1 MSAPDPH
8 AVAVLVLTGVALV
21 LFTRQWFSLELSSL
35 ILIVLLTMGFTLFP
49 YERNGVALEP
59 TDLFF
64 GLGHEALVAVC
75 ALMVVGQGL
84 VRTGALEPV
93 GRALGKLWTRS
104 PLLSFLL
111 TLVLA
116 RVCYRPS

>member
-1 MSAPDPH
+1 MSAPDSH

-21 LFTRQWFSLELSSL
+21 LFTREWFSLELSSL

-64 GLGHEALVAVC
+64 GLGV
-75 ALMVVGQGL
+75 
-84 VRTGALEPV
+84 
-93 GRALGKLWTRS
+93 
-104 PLLSFLL
+104 LSIAPYV
-111 TLVLA
+111 LVLQLPFTTEEGL
-116 RVCYRPS
+116 YRTAEELAPGLPGSPPLPLDTLEKL